1 MPSHPI
7 VNRRSVPWGKRWSTV
22 VLPTTASAC
31 QARAREL
38 MLSQASF
45 VDSALQ
51 MFLQLTD
58 EEIYEFMLTTK
69 HLTDDEYAA
78 TKAPPQKE

>member
-1 MPSHPI
+1 MPSNPI

-22 VLPTTASAC
+22 VLPATAAAC

-38 MLSQASF
+38 KVSQASF

-58 EEIYEFMLTTK
+58 EEIYQFMLTTK
-69 HLTDDEYAA
+69 HLTEDEFEA
-78 TKAPPQKE
+78 TRVSPQKE